1 MVNLRPQIERGAQ
14 SKQARWYFSQ
24 VQRVTSTLTQLNQGG
39 NNMGNFG
46 QCDFGAITP
55 ELVLRSLLSG
65 ITAGVSCGLRFVEV
79 NVGGKTMTKPGGCAS
94 FEDLFTLFQR
104 SLMIA
109 DDGVVAIRSTSITN
123 GVGENHMCQGYAVG
137 VVRCEDEDGRDL

>member
-1 MVNLRPQIERGAQ
+1 
-14 SKQARWYFSQ
+14 
-24 VQRVTSTLTQLNQGG
+24 
-39 NNMGNFG
+39 MGNFG

-79 NVGGKTMTKPGGCAS
+79 DVGGKTMTKPGGCAS

-109 DDGVVAIRSTSITN
+109 DDGVVAIRSTTTNSAN
-123 GVGENHMCQGYAVG
+123 GVGLENCTSCANGYALWEYASSLFS
-137 VVRCEDEDGRDL
+137 EDEDGKIYMNLINIT